1 MIELR
6 IIAPITTFPSPI
18 NSIHPSTHSP
28 IVMKD
33 WLQRNLKGD
42 PILWAIVLLFSFI
55 SIAVVY
61 SATGTL
67 AYKKM
72 DGNTEHF
79 LLKHSGLIFVGLGF
93 MWLAHRIDYRYYSR
107 LALYA
112 LLISVPLLLF
122 TYLMGSSIN
131 EASRWLTIPVINQ
144 TFQPSDL
151 AKLALISHLASM
163 LSRRQQH
170 LDDFWTTLFPVMLWV
185 GIICGLIALTNAST
199 SSLLFVTCLLLMFIG
214 RVPLKQ
220 MLVMVVIGVTVGG
233 AALASGQRWKTV
245 QSRLEN
251 FSDPT
256 KKTPFQL
263 EHSYIAIATGG
274 IAGKGPGKSTERNIL
289 PHPYSDFIYAIIIE
303 EYGLIGGAVVLFLYL
318 AFLYRGLKTVM
329 NSYGAF
335 GGLLSAGLSFSLVL
349 QALVNMG
356 VAVGLGPI
364 TGLPLPLLSMG
375 GTSLIFTGISIGII
389 LAVSRGERET
399 RPMTGEPDDTARIP
413 SQRAAYA

>member
-1 MIELR
+1 MDIIKNWLR
-6 IIAPITTFPSPI
+6 
-18 NSIHPSTHSP
+18 N
-28 IVMKD
+28 
-33 WLQRNLKGD
+33 NLKGD
-42 PILWAIVLLFSFI
+42 PVLWGIVILFSLI

-72 DGNTEHF
+72 GGNTEYF
-79 LLKHSGLIFVGLGF
+79 LMKHTGLIFVGLFF
-93 MWLAHRIDYRYYSR
+93 MWLAHRIDYRHYSR

-112 LLISVPLLLF
+112 LLISVPLLVF
-122 TYLMGSSIN
+122 TYFMGSNIN

-151 AKLALISHLASM
+151 AKLALIAHLASM

-170 LDDFWTTLFPVMLWV
+170 VQDFKTTLLPVMLWV
-185 GIICGLIALTNAST
+185 GLICGIIIMSNAST
-199 SSLLFVTCLLLMFIG
+199 ALLLFATCLLLMFLG

-220 MLVMVVIGVTVGG
+220 MAVMIAIGAVVGG
-233 AALASGQRWKTV
+233 IGLSTGQRFKTV
-245 QSRLEN
+245 QSRIEN
-251 FSDPT
+251 FTDKSKPV
-256 KKTPFQL
+256 PFQL

-274 IAGKGPGKSTERNIL
+274 ITGKGPGKSTERNIL
-289 PHPYSDFIYAIIIE
+289 PHPYSDFIYAVIIE
-303 EYGLIGGAVVLFLYL
+303 EYGLVGGVIVLFLYL
-318 AFLYRGLKTVM
+318 AFLYRGLITVM

-349 QALVNMG
+349 QAMVNMG

-389 LAVSRGERET
+389 LSVSRGEREI
-399 RPMTGEPDDTARIP
+399 RPMTGEPEDTVRIP
-413 SQRAAYA
+413 KKTAYA

>member
-1 MIELR
+1 MEMLTNWLR
-6 IIAPITTFPSPI
+6 
-18 NSIHPSTHSP
+18 
-28 IVMKD
+28 K
-33 WLQRNLKGD
+33 NLKGD
-42 PILWAIVLLFSFI
+42 PILWGIVVLFSLI

-67 AYKKM
+67 AYKSRG
-72 DGNTEHF
+72 GNTEYF
-79 LLKHSGLIFVGLGF
+79 LMKHTGLIFVGLLF
-93 MWLAHRIDYRYYSR
+93 MWLAHRVDYRHYSR
-107 LALYA
+107 LSLYA
-112 LLISVPLLLF
+112 LLASVPLLIF
-122 TYLMGSSIN
+122 TFVMGSTLN

-170 LDDFWTTLFPVMLWV
+170 VGDFKTTLLPVMIWV
-185 GIICGLIALTNAST
+185 GVICGLIILSNAST
-199 SSLLFVTCLLLMFIG
+199 ALLLFATCLLLMFIG

-220 MLVMVVIGVTVGG
+220 MAVMVAIGVVVGG
-233 AALASGQRWKTV
+233 VGLVAGQRWKTV
-245 QSRLEN
+245 QSRIES
-251 FSDPT
+251 FTDKSKPV
-256 KKTPFQL
+256 PFQL
-263 EHSYIAIATGG
+263 EHAYIAEATGG
-274 IAGKGPGKSTERNIL
+274 VFGKGPGKSTERNIM

-303 EYGLIGGAVVLFLYL
+303 EYGLFGGVVVLFLYL

-335 GGLLSAGLSFSLVL
+335 GGLLSAGLTFSLVL
-349 QALVNMG
+349 QAMVNMG

-389 LAVSRGERET
+389 LAVSRGEREI
-399 RPMTGEPDDTARIP
+399 RPMAGEPADTPRIP
-413 SQRAAYA
+413 RVSQYA

>member
-1 MIELR
+1 ME
-6 IIAPITTFPSPI
+6 PVKS
-18 NSIHPSTHSP
+18 
-28 IVMKD
+28 

-72 DGNTEHF
+72 DGNTEAF
-79 LLKHSGLIFVGLGF
+79 LIKHTGLIMVGLGC
-93 MWLAHRIDYRYYSR
+93 MWLAHRVDYRYYSR

-122 TYLMGSSIN
+122 TYLMGSNIN

-163 LSRRQQH
+163 LSRRQQDLH
-170 LDDFWTTLFPVMLWV
+170 DFWTTLFPVMLWV

-199 SSLLFVTCLLLMFIG
+199 ASLLFATCLLLMFIG

-245 QSRLEN
+245 QSRLES

-303 EYGLIGGAVVLFLYL
+303 EYGLLGGGVVLFLYL

-389 LAVSRGERET
+389 LAVSRGEREI
-399 RPMTGEPDDTARIP
+399 RPMTGEPADTPRIP
-413 SQRAAYA
+413 RKNPSYA

>member
-1 MIELR
+1 MEP
-6 IIAPITTFPSPI
+6 A
-18 NSIHPSTHSP
+18 NN
-28 IVMKD
+28 

-42 PILWAIVLLFSFI
+42 PILWAIVVIFSLI

-67 AYKKM
+67 AYKKL
-72 DGNTEHF
+72 DGNTEAF
-79 LLKHSGLIFVGLGF
+79 LLKHTSLILLGLGC

-112 LLISVPLLLF
+112 MLLSVPLLLF
-122 TYLMGSSIN
+122 TYLLGGETN
-131 EASRWLTIPVINQ
+131 GASRWLTIPVINQ

-163 LSRRQQH
+163 LSRRQQNVS
-170 LDDFWTTLFPVMLWV
+170 DFKTTLLPVMLWV
-185 GIICGLIALTNAST
+185 GLICGLIILSNAST
-199 SSLLFVTCLLLMFIG
+199 ALLLFATCLLLMFIG

-220 MLVMVVIGVTVGG
+220 MAVMVAIGVVVGG
-233 AALASGQRWKTV
+233 VGLVAGQRWKTF
-245 QSRLEN
+245 QSRIES
-251 FSDPT
+251 FTDKSKPV
-256 KKTPFQL
+256 PFQL
-263 EHSYIAIATGG
+263 EHAYIAEATGG
-274 IAGKGPGKSTERNIL
+274 LFGKGPGNSTERNIM

-303 EYGLIGGAVVLFLYL
+303 EYGLVGGTVVLLLYL

-375 GTSLIFTGISIGII
+375 GTSLIFTGISVGII
-389 LAVSRGERET
+389 LAVSRGEREV

-413 SQRAAYA
+413 SQRAQYA

>member
-1 MIELR
+1 
-6 IIAPITTFPSPI
+6 
-18 NSIHPSTHSP
+18 
-28 IVMKD
+28 MKD

-72 DGNTEHF
+72 NGNTEAF
-79 LLKHSGLIFVGLGF
+79 LFKHSSLIFMGLF
-93 MWLAHRIDYRYYSR
+93 CMWLAHKIDYRHYSR
-107 LALYA
+107 LSLYA
-112 LLISVPLLLF
+112 LLVSVPLLLF
-122 TYLMGSSIN
+122 TFFMGGETN
-131 EASRWLTIPVINQ
+131 GASRWMTIPVINQ

-170 LDDFWTTLFPVMLWV
+170 LDDFKSTLLPVMLWV
-185 GIICGLIALTNAST
+185 GAICGLIILSNAST
-199 SSLLFVTCLLLMFIG
+199 ALLLFATCMLLMFIG
-214 RVPLKQ
+214 RVPLKH
-220 MLVMVVIGVTVGG
+220 MAVMVGIFIVLGG
-233 AALASGQRWKTV
+233 AGLAAGQRMGTFV
-245 QSRLEN
+245 SRITN
-251 FSDPT
+251 FTDKT

-289 PHPYSDFIYAIIIE
+289 PHPYSDFIYAVIIE
-303 EYGLIGGAVVLFLYL
+303 EYGLLGGAAVLFLYL

-375 GTSLIFTGISIGII
+375 GTSLIFTGLSIGII
-389 LAVSRGERET
+389 LAVSRGEREL
-399 RPMTGEPDDTARIP
+399 RPMTGEDDDAARIP
-413 SQRAAYA
+413 KLGPSY